1 MTRENK
7 TQAIQELKEKFS
19 KAQYFY
25 LADAS
30 TLTVEQV
37 NSFRRTCFENGIEMK
52 VVKNTLAKK
61 ALEALEAEKGYAPL
75 YASFVGPT
83 SLLFTDNAST
93 PARIIEEFRKTS
105 DRPLLK
111 AAYIDSAVFT
121 GDDQLKVLVALK
133 TKEEL
138 IGDIIML
145 LQSPAKNVIS
155 ALKSGSNTIAGL
167 VKTLQDRAEAQ
178 A

>member
-7 TQAIQELKEKFS
+7 TQAIEELKEKFAN
-19 KAQYFY
+19 AQFFY

-37 NSFRRTCFENGIEMK
+37 NAFRRICFDNGIEMK

-61 ALEALEAEKGYAPL
+61 ALQSLEAERGFEPL
-75 YASFVGPT
+75 IKSLEGPT
-83 SLLFTDNAST
+83 SVLFTNNASS
-93 PARIIEEFRKTS
+93 PAKIIEEFRKTNE
-105 DRPLLK
+105 RPLLK

-133 TKEEL
+133 SKEDL
-138 IGDIIML
+138 IGEVIML
-145 LQSPAKNVIS
+145 LQSPASNVIS
-155 ALKSGSNTIAGL
+155 ALKSGGQKIAGI
-167 VKTLQDRAEAQ
+167 VKALEERASA
-178 A
+178 